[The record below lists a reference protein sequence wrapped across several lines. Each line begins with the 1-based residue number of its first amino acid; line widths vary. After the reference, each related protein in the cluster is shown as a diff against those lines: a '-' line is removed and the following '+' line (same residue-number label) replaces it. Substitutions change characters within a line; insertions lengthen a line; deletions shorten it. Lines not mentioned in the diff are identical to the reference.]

1 MNSTTSKNKSV
12 KGVPTACLS
21 KLRGGLFFLLFCS
34 CLISLAQP
42 PARMRQQAREKQKS
56 STQAAMVSAR
66 EFPTAQPMP
75 EDAAWRR
82 DIYRSIDLTKD
93 ENAVLYFPTT
103 PQGNRMNLFTFIF
116 KQMLRGKITAYD
128 YTIDGNENFSE
139 KNIVKAKE
147 LMDRYEIF
155 YESKDGKIRVN
166 DADLPSDQVKSYF
179 IKESVYYDQRSATFR
194 SKVTALCP
202 VLLRGS
208 DEFSASS
215 LPYPMFWVKY
225 DDIASQLS
233 KLMLMGSSY
242 NNAAMMS
249 ADDYFTM
256 NCYKG
261 DIYKTTNLQD
271 KILSNYCETDT
282 AMRKEQKRI
291 ERELVDFQD
300 HVWGRDSVAMAKAAA
315 EQAKADSIA
324 ALDKKSSKKLSR
336 RSFGRSKSSASSSSS
351 SSSSSKRSSVSKK
364 SSRSKTKVKSSGPS
378 RSSGGGLSVR
388 RQRR

>member
-1 MNSTTSKNKSV
+1 MNSITSNNKSA
-12 KGVPTACLS
+12 KRFPTACLGG
-21 KLRGGLFFLLFCS
+21 LRGGLFLLLFCS
-34 CLISLAQP
+34 CLVSLAQP
-42 PARMRQQAREKQKS
+42 PARMRQQAREKQQTS
-56 STQAAMVSAR
+56 SKAVASSVR

-82 DIYRSIDLTKD
+82 DIYRQLDLTKD

-103 PQGNRMNLFTFIF
+103 PQGGRMNLFTFLF

-128 YTIDGNENFSE
+128 YTIDGNEDFSE

-194 SKVTALCP
+194 SKVTAICP

-208 DEFSASS
+208 DDFSANA

-282 AMRKEQKRI
+282 AMRVEQKRI
-291 ERELVDFQD
+291 ERQLVDFQD
-300 HVWGRDSVAMAKAAA
+300 RVWGRDSVAMAKAAA

-324 ALDKKSSKKLSR
+324 ALDKKSSKKFSR
-336 RSFGRSKSSASSSSS
+336 RSFSRSKST
-351 SSSSSKRSSVSKK
+351 SSSSKTSSVSSKKSSK
-364 SSRSKTKVKSSGPS
+364 SSRSKVKTSSPS
-378 RSSGGGLSVR
+378 RSSGGALSVR

>member
-1 MNSTTSKNKSV
+1 MNSITSNNKSV
-12 KGVPTACLS
+12 KGFPTACLGG
-21 KLRGGLFFLLFCS
+21 LRGGLFLLLFCS
-34 CLISLAQP
+34 CLVSLAQP
-42 PARMRQQAREKQKS
+42 PARLRAQAREKHQTSEKAVAS
-56 STQAAMVSAR
+56 SVR
-66 EFPTAQPMP
+66 EFPTAQAMP
-75 EDAAWRR
+75 EDAVWRR
-82 DIYRSIDLTKD
+82 DIYRSLDLTKD

-103 PQGNRMNLFTFIF
+103 PQGGRMNLFTFLF

-128 YTIDGNENFSE
+128 YTIDGNEDFSE

-155 YESKDGKIRVN
+155 YESKDGKMRVN
-166 DADLPSDQVKSYF
+166 DADLPSDQVKSYC

-194 SKVTALCP
+194 SRVTAICP

-208 DEFSASS
+208 DDFSANS

-271 KILSNYCETDT
+271 RILSNYCETDT
-282 AMRKEQKRI
+282 AMKKEQKRI

-300 HVWGRDSVAMAKAAA
+300 RVWGRDSVAMAKAAA
-315 EQAKADSIA
+315 EAARADSIA
-324 ALDKKSSKKLSR
+324 ALDKKSSKKVSR
-336 RSFGRSKSSASSSSS
+336 RSFSRSKSS
-351 SSSSSKRSSVSKK
+351 SSKSVSSAPKK
-364 SSRSKTKVKSSGPS
+364 KESKSRVKTSTPS
-378 RSSGGGLSVR
+378 RSGSGYSVR

>member
-1 MNSTTSKNKSV
+1 MNSLSSENKSA
-12 KGVPTACLS
+12 KRIPTACLGG
-21 KLRGGLFFLLFCS
+21 LRGGILLLLFCG
-34 CLISLAQP
+34 CLVSLAQP
-42 PARMRQQAREKQKS
+42 PARLRQQAREKQHTS
-56 STQAAMVSAR
+56 SNAVTSSAR

-75 EDAAWRR
+75 VDAAWRR
-82 DIYRSIDLTKD
+82 DIYRQLDLTKD

-103 PQGNRMNLFTFIF
+103 PQGGRMNLFTFLF

-128 YTIDGNENFSE
+128 YTIDGNEDFSE
-139 KNIVKAKE
+139 KNIVKPKE

-155 YESKDGKIRVN
+155 YESKDGKMRVN

-194 SKVTALCP
+194 SKVTAICP

-208 DEFSASS
+208 DDFSANA

-282 AMRKEQKRI
+282 AMRVEQKRI
-291 ERELVDFQD
+291 ERQLVDFQD

-315 EQAKADSIA
+315 EAAKADSIA
-324 ALDKKSSKKLSR
+324 ALDKKSSKKFSR
-336 RSFGRSKSSASSSSS
+336 RSFGRSKSSST
-351 SSSSSKRSSVSKK
+351 SSKSSVSSKK
-364 SSRSKTKVKSSGPS
+364 SSKSRSKVRSSGPS
-378 RSSGGGLSVR
+378 RSSGGALSVR

>member
-1 MNSTTSKNKSV
+1 MITMNSITSKNKSANRF
-12 KGVPTACLS
+12 PTACLGGW
-21 KLRGGLFFLLFCS
+21 RGGLFLLLFCS
-34 CLISLAQP
+34 CLVSLAQP
-42 PARMRQQAREKQKS
+42 PARLRQQAREKQHS
-56 STQAAMVSAR
+56 TTQAAVSSSR
-66 EFPTAQPMP
+66 EFPTAQAMP

-82 DIYRSIDLTKD
+82 DIYRQLDLTKD

-103 PQGNRMNLFTFIF
+103 PQGGRMNLFTFLF

-179 IKESVYYDQRSATFR
+179 VKESVYYDQRSATFR

-208 DEFSASS
+208 DDFSANA

-242 NNAAMMS
+242 NNAAVMS

-282 AMRKEQKRI
+282 AMRKEQNRI
-291 ERELVDFQD
+291 ERQLVDFQD

-315 EQAKADSIA
+315 EAAKADSIA
-324 ALDKKSSKKLSR
+324 ALDKKSSKRFSR
-336 RSFGRSKSSASSSSS
+336 RSSGRSRSAVSSKSSTPSVQKE
-351 SSSSSKRSSVSKK
+351 SKSRSK
-364 SSRSKTKVKSSGPS
+364 SKTKVKSASPS
-378 RSSGGGLSVR
+378 RSGGGFSVR
-388 RQRR
+388 RERR

>member
-12 KGVPTACLS
+12 KGVPTAFLS
-21 KLRGGLFFLLFCS
+21 GLRGGLFLLLFCS
-34 CLISLAQP
+34 CLVSLAQP
-42 PARMRQQAREKQKS
+42 PARLRQQAREKQHS
-56 STQAAMVSAR
+56 STETAMSSVR

-82 DIYRSIDLTKD
+82 DIYRSLDLTKD

-103 PQGNRMNLFTFIF
+103 PQGGRMNLFTFLF

-128 YTIDGNENFSE
+128 YTIDGNEDFSE
-139 KNIVKAKE
+139 KNIVKPKE

-155 YESKDGKIRVN
+155 YESKDGKMRVN

-194 SKVTALCP
+194 SKVTAICP

-208 DEFSASS
+208 DEFSANS

-271 KILSNYCETDT
+271 RILSNYCETDT
-282 AMRKEQKRI
+282 AMHKEQKRI
-291 ERELVDFQD
+291 ERQLVDFQD

-315 EQAKADSIA
+315 EAAKADSIA
-324 ALDKKSSKKLSR
+324 ALDKKSSKKFSR
-336 RSFGRSKSSASSSSS
+336 RSFGRSRTTAKSSSSAVS
-351 SSSSSKRSSVSKK
+351 TKKESKSKSK
-364 SSRSKTKVKSSGPS
+364 SRSRVKNSTPS
-378 RSSGGGLSVR
+378 RSGSGTLSVR